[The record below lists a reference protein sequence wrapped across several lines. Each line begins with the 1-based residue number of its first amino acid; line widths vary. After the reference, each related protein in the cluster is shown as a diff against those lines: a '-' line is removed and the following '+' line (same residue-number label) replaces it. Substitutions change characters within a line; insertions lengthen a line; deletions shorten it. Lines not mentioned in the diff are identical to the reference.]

1 MYLEC
6 FKRFGSSDL
15 RHLANANVGKSK
27 SEVQNYWPVDPRA
40 SICIRAESPD
50 AEGGYHP
57 CKTESS
63 LHADKVKEYNR
74 EQMGIVLYSMVFP
87 LFTDA
92 LRREMRAI
100 LIVIFK

>member
-1 MYLEC
+1 MPLW
-6 FKRFGSSDL
+6 GSLNPKCKIIGLSIL
-15 RHLANANVGKSK
+15 VHQFPLG
-27 SEVQNYWPVDPRA
+27 PRA
-40 SICIRAESPD
+40 PTRRVGIT
-50 AEGGYHP
+50 HV
-57 CKTESS
+57 KLSS

-74 EQMGIVLYSMVFP
+74 EQMGIVLISMVFP